1 MIIHNVFRRSSS
13 IVAAAVLLVTAVAP
27 ALLITQNAA
36 AFPTGGQLEPRAIKA
51 SDTKA
56 GATGVSYDV
65 QFKPA
70 TAGTIKGIVVQFC
83 DGASSPIVG
92 DTTCSTAGFSGFSI
106 GSTPTVTTNVTSDP
120 TGAPQNYTYTQLGGT
135 WTPTSTNNTA
145 YSGNATAPVT
155 TADTT
160 AQALN
165 TVLTMKNSTGVT
177 VNASTIYNFTI
188 TGVTNPTTYVGT
200 YYARIVTY
208 SSDTGDITTYQAGH
222 EGNTTAKDYGGIALS
237 TTQAIAITAK
247 IQEKLQFCVSGVDF
261 TGVTCA
267 GATTPALIIGTGT
280 PVATLSPSRTDT
292 TPAYTQT
299 STNATNGFI
308 VRMKNS
314 NTCGGL
320 SKDGGVTCPIAPAG
334 TAAVTIT
341 PGATALFGMAASSNL
356 TESFTSTGTV
366 NPVAPYNGTNTYGMD
381 ATSSPA
387 NVTTT
392 YGHPILSSTGPVNSV
407 DNSLTFAA
415 TATNTTPAGLYTANM
430 TLIATGYF

>member
-1 MIIHNVFRRSSS
+1 MIIHNVFRRSGSV
-13 IVAAAVLLVTAVAP
+13 VAAAVLLVSAVAP
-27 ALLITQNAA
+27 ALLITQKAA
-36 AFPTGGQLEPRAIKA
+36 AFPTGGQLEPRAIKM

-56 GATGVSYDV
+56 GATNVSYDV

-70 TAGTIKGIVVQFC
+70 TAGTIKGIVVDFC
-83 DGASSPIVG
+83 DGSSSPIIG
-92 DTTCSTAGFSGFSI
+92 DTTCAATNIPGFTVGAS
-106 GSTPTVTTNVTSDP
+106 PTVVTNVTSDP
-120 TGAPQNYTYTQLGGT
+120 TPAPQSYTYTQLGGT
-135 WTPTSTNNTA
+135 WVPTSSNT
-145 YSGNATAPVT
+145 GRTFKMTNATGVAVT
-155 TADTT
+155 TG
-160 AQALN
+160 N
-165 TVLTMKNSTGVT
+165 
-177 VNASTIYNFTI
+177 IYNFTI

-200 YYARIVTY
+200 FYARIITY
-208 SSDTGDITTYQAGH
+208 NSDTGDIATYAPGT
-222 EGNTTAKDYGGIALS
+222 EGSTSAKDYGGIALS
-237 TTQAIAITAK
+237 TTQAISITAK
-247 IQEKLQFCVSGVDF
+247 IQEKLQFCVSGTDF

-267 GATTPALIIGTGT
+267 GATTPALIIGQGT

-292 TPAYTQT
+292 TPAYTQV

-320 SKDGGVTCPIAPAG
+320 SKDAGVTCPIGPAG
-334 TAAVTIT
+334 TAAVAIT

-356 TESFTSTGTV
+356 AESFTSTGTV
-366 NPVAPYNGTNTYGMD
+366 NPVAPYNGTGTYGMD
-381 ATSSPA
+381 ATSAPA

-392 YGHPILSSTGPVNSV
+392 YGHPILDSAGPVDSV